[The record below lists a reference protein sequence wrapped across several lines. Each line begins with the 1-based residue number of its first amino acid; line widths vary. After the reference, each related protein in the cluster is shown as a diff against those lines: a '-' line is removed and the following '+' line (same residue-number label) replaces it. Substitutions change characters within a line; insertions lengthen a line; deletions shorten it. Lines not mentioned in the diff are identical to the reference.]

1 MKFSDF
7 PNISSFLEILNLR
20 SLSAT
25 IYAICILIIINIFLI
40 KNYALY
46 KQSGIILLVVKD
58 QFGQTLKCQHM
69 L

>member
-40 KNYALY
+40 KNHALY

-58 QFGQTLKCQHM
+58 QFG
-69 L
+69 

>member
-58 QFGQTLKCQHM
+58 QFG
-69 L
+69 

>member
-25 IYAICILIIINIFLI
+25 IYAICILIINIFLI

-58 QFGQTLKCQHM
+58 QFGQTLKCQHIF
-69 L
+69 